1 MKKFIKWLII
11 SLLTFT
17 SFFVIYYI
25 KKLNILDIKYLF
37 IFAGVVTLLCALNLF
52 KLLRKKTSKPSRI
65 IFGIFSLL
73 LIIIYGFICRYSS
86 STIDFVKKATKLK
99 IETVNYSV
107 LVLKDTDYKDILDLT
122 DKKIGFLSTDNN
134 LNDSVKVLKNKFKF
148 ENVDYEDIGTLL
160 GELYNNE
167 LNAISINDAYISL
180 LEESNNEFVKNYK
193 VIYTY
198 QVSVKVK
205 DNKVNKVDFTKDP
218 FIVYISGTDS
228 RGTVSDVSRSDVN
241 IIAVINPTTHKILL
255 VSTPRDYYVQ
265 LHGTTGI
272 KDKLTHAGVYGIDM
286 SKNTMEDLLD
296 INIDNVVKVSFRTV
310 VNLVDTIDGIDINSD
325 TEFTAT
331 SELTRNKC
339 YYVEGNN
346 HLNGDC
352 ALRYARERKTYTTG
366 DRHRGQN
373 QQQVITAIVEK
384 MTNPKYLIR
393 YNQILKN
400 IDGTIE
406 TDINYEQITELAKY
420 ELTNLSK
427 WSVESISLDGEG
439 AMLPTYSMGYNL
451 PLYVM
456 IPNEETVNNAKN
468 KINEYLSTNN

>member
-1 MKKFIKWLII
+1 MVNNFVISIYII
-11 SLLTFT
+11 
-17 SFFVIYYI
+17 FVIYYI

-86 STIDFVKKATKLK
+86 STIDFFKKATNLK
-99 IETVNYSV
+99 METVNYSV

-148 ENVDYEDIGTLL
+148 EKSNYEDIGSLL

-193 VIYTY
+193 VVYTY
-198 QVSVKVK
+198 KVNVKVK

-218 FIVYISGTDS
+218 FIIYISGTDS
-228 RGTVSDVSRSDVN
+228 RGSVSDVSRSDVN
-241 IIAVINPTTHKILL
+241 IIAVVNPTTHKILL

-439 AMLPTYSMGYNL
+439 AMLPTYSMGYDL

>member
-1 MKKFIKWLII
+1 MKRFIKWLII

-25 KKLNILDIKYLF
+25 KKLNILGTKHLVLLTL
-37 IFAGVVTLLCALNLF
+37 VVTLLCALNIF
-52 KLLRKKTSKPSRI
+52 KLLRKKTSKPSRV
-65 IFGIFSLL
+65 FFSICSLILL
-73 LIIIYGFICRYSS
+73 IIYGFICRYSN
-86 STIDFVKKATKLK
+86 STINFVKKATNLK
-99 IETVNYSV
+99 MENVNYSV
-107 LVLKDTDYKDILDLT
+107 LTLKDSTYKDILDLT
-122 DKKIGFLSTDNN
+122 DKKIGFLSNDNN
-134 LNDSVKVLKNKFKF
+134 FSDSVNTLKKKITFSK
-148 ENVDYEDIGTLL
+148 EEYEDIGTLL

-198 QVSVKVK
+198 KVNVKVK

-218 FIVYISGTDS
+218 FIIYISGTDS
-228 RGTVSDVSRSDVN
+228 RGSVSDVSRSDVN
-241 IIAVINPTTHKILL
+241 IIAVVNPTTHKILL

-366 DRHRGQN
+366 DRHRGEN

-393 YNQILKN
+393 YNQILKS

-439 AMLPTYSMGYNL
+439 AMLPTYSMGYDL

>member
-25 KKLNILDIKYLF
+25 KKLNIISFKYF
-37 IFAGVVTLLCALNLF
+37 MIFASIVTILCILNVF
-52 KLLRKKTSKPSRI
+52 KLIRKKTRKTSKI
-65 IFGIFSLL
+65 FFGILSFI
-73 LIIIYGFICRYSS
+73 LIIIYGIICRYSS

-148 ENVDYEDIGTLL
+148 EKSDYEDIGSLL

-193 VIYTY
+193 VVYTY
-198 QVSVKVK
+198 KVNVKVK

-218 FIVYISGTDS
+218 FIIYISGTDS
-228 RGTVSDVSRSDVN
+228 RGSVSDVSRSDVN
-241 IIAVINPTTHKILL
+241 IIAVVNPTTHKILL

-439 AMLPTYSMGYNL
+439 AMLPTYSMGYDL